1 MKRAKRQTAT
11 RESILEAAR
20 EIALQDG
27 WGAVTVRR
35 VADKIA
41 YAPPVIY
48 EHFAGKD
55 AMLGELQSLGFTM
68 LADSVT
74 AACADVS
81 PEESILRVTDV
92 YWRFAFDHPELYQ
105 IMHGWESKAL
115 SSEQTLEGARRA
127 AAATTVAL
135 NAWSDATGATL
146 HDPQGAIE
154 TLWAL
159 LHGMV
164 SVTMLERIGGEAPKA
179 KLLADRAV
187 RDLLRSWAAH
197 GQGE

>member
-1 MKRAKRQTAT
+1 MKLAKRRTAT

-20 EIALQDG
+20 EIARQEG

-35 VADKIA
+35 VAEKIA
-41 YAPPVIY
+41 YTPPVIY

-55 AMLGELQSLGFTM
+55 AMLAELQSMGFTM

-74 AACADVS
+74 AASAAPD
-81 PEESILRVTDV
+81 PEDGLLQVADV

-115 SSEQTLEGARRA
+115 SSEQTLQGARRA
-127 AAATTVAL
+127 GAAAMVAL
-135 NAWSDATGATL
+135 DAWARATGTTL
-146 HDPQGAIE
+146 GDPQGAIE
-154 TLWAL
+154 TVWAL

-179 KLLADRAV
+179 KLLADRAL
-187 RDLLRSWAAH
+187 RDLLSAWAAH
-197 GQGE
+197 GQG